1 MDKSINRGAL
11 VKRAWT
17 VFGVAVIWLGL
28 SGVAQAV
35 PSFAR
40 QTGMAC
46 STCHTQSFGPNLTP
60 YGRQFKLNGY
70 TWGSGESYLSRFGGM
85 AMGSLTNTKKDNP
98 QLANPIDPA
107 DPGNHDNLALA
118 NRNYNANN
126 NLAMDEASLFYGGKV
141 LGQMGAFVQFT
152 YDGVAS
158 RFALD
163 NTDIRL
169 ADEADLLGQNFVYG
183 VSFNNNPTV
192 QDLWNTTPAW
202 GFPYVGS
209 PLANTPAAGPVV
221 ANLGGQVGGA
231 TLYSMIND
239 IVFLEA
245 GAYGSFA
252 KYAQKGMGQWNNGA
266 VKLDGGAPYWRI
278 ALQKEWKGH
287 YVSLGHFGFRA
298 NVQPDV
304 TVPATDRYTDLGLD
318 FNYQYLATPAHI
330 YEFKASYIREQ
341 QELSATFNPAFDPE
355 APSGSSRFNQQL
367 GFLGL
372 NGSYTYDQTYGV
384 SLGFNHIYGNR
395 DAGLYSS
402 SPTNKPNSEFF
413 TAELD
418 YVPFGKTA
426 STGAASYLNLRFAAQ
441 YVAYTRF
448 DGADKNYDGSGR
460 NASDNNTLYFN
471 TWLSF

>member
-1 MDKSINRGAL
+1 MERCIKRTAF
-11 VKRAWT
+11 VKQMWT
-17 VFGVAVIWLGL
+17 VLGFAVFSLAL
-28 SGVAQAV
+28 SGQAQAV
-35 PSFAR
+35 PSFSR
-40 QTGMAC
+40 QTDMAC
-46 STCHTQSFGPNLTP
+46 TACHTQAFGPNLNT

-70 TWGSGESYLSRFGGM
+70 AWGSNESYFSRLGGM
-85 AMGSLTNTKKDNP
+85 AMGSFTNTKKNNP
-98 QLANPIDPA
+98 SLAGINDPA
-107 DPGNHDNLALA
+107 SDNYNRALA
-118 NRNYNANN
+118 NRGYNTNN
-126 NLAMDEASLFYGGKV
+126 NLAFDQASLLYGGKV
-141 LGQMGAFVQFT
+141 FGQMGAFVQFT

-163 NTDIRL
+163 NTDIRI
-169 ADEADLLGQNFVYG
+169 ADEADWLGRNFVYG
-183 VSFNNNPTV
+183 VSFNNGPTI

-202 GFPYVGS
+202 SFPYTGAS
-209 PLANTPAAGPVV
+209 GALARTPAAGPIIGG
-221 ANLGGQVGGA
+221 LGGQVGGA
-231 TLYSMIND
+231 SLYAMIDD

-252 KYAQKGMGQWNNGA
+252 KYAQKGMGQWNGVGST
-266 VKLDGGAPYWRI
+266 VKIDGGAPYWRI
-278 ALQKEWKGH
+278 ALQKDWKGH

-298 NVQPDV
+298 NVQPSGV
-304 TVPATDRYTDLGLD
+304 VASQTDRFTDLGVD
-318 FNYQYLATPAHI
+318 FNYQYLANPAHI

-341 QELSATFNPAFDPE
+341 QELFATFNQLGASE
-355 APSGSSRFNQQL
+355 RINQQL

-395 DAGLYSS
+395 DAVLYQTA
-402 SPTNKPNSEFF
+402 PTNKPNSEFF

-426 STGAASYLNLRFAAQ
+426 SAGASSYLNLRFAAQ

-448 DGADKNYDGSGR
+448 DGGDKNYDGLGS

>member
-1 MDKSINRGAL
+1 MERHFKRTAFLKQIWVVLAGAFFL
-11 VKRAWT
+11 
-17 VFGVAVIWLGL
+17 LSL
-28 SGVAQAV
+28 SGQAQAV
-35 PSFAR
+35 PSFSR

-46 STCHTQSFGPNLTP
+46 AACHTQAFGPNLNT
-60 YGRQFKLNGY
+60 YGRSFKLNGY
-70 TWGSGESYLSRFGGM
+70 TWGSGESYLSRFSGM
-85 AMGSLTNTKKDNP
+85 AMGSFTNTKKDNP
-98 QLANPIDPA
+98 DLGNRDVDP
-107 DPGNHDNLALA
+107 ALA
-118 NRNYNANN
+118 NRGYNANN
-126 NLAMDEASLFYGGKV
+126 NLAFDQASLFYGGKV

-169 ADEADLLGQNFVYG
+169 ADESDWMGQNFVYG
-183 VSFNNNPTV
+183 VSFNNGPTI

-202 GFPYVGS
+202 GFPYASS
-209 PLANTPAAGPVV
+209 PLANTPAAGPVIDGV
-221 ANLGGQVGGA
+221 GGQVGGA

-245 GAYGSFA
+245 GAYSSFA
-252 KYAQKGMGQWNNGA
+252 KYAQKGMGQWDGGA

-278 ALQKEWKGH
+278 ALQKDWKGH

-298 NVQPDV
+298 NVQPSGV
-304 TVPATDRYTDLGLD
+304 TVPQSDRYTDLGMD
-318 FNYQYLATPAHI
+318 FNYQYLANPAHI

-341 QELSATFNPAFDPE
+341 QELFATFNQLGE
-355 APSGSSRFNQQL
+355 SERINQQL
-367 GFLGL
+367 GFLGM

-384 SLGFNHIYGNR
+384 SLGFNHIYGNK
-395 DAGLYSS
+395 DTSLYSS

-413 TAELD
+413 TAEFD

-426 STGAASYLNLRFAAQ
+426 SAGASSYLNLKFAAQ

>member
-1 MDKSINRGAL
+1 MTTGI
-11 VKRAWT
+11 T
-17 VFGVAVIWLGL
+17 
-28 SGVAQAV
+28 QAI
-35 PSFAR
+35 PSFTR

-46 STCHTQSFGPNLTP
+46 STCHTQSFGPNLNT

-70 TWGSGESYLSRFGGM
+70 TWGSNESYLSRFGGM
-85 AMGSLTNTKKDNP
+85 AIGSFTNTKKNNP
-98 QLANPIDPA
+98 DLASPLVNADPTDPA
-107 DPGNHDNLALA
+107 ALA
-118 NRNYNANN
+118 QAKALDNRNYNSNN
-126 NLAMDEASLFYGGKV
+126 NLAFDQASLFYGGKV
-141 LGQMGAFVQFT
+141 FGQMGAFVQFT

-163 NTDIRL
+163 NTDIRI
-169 ADEADLLGQNFVYG
+169 ADEQDWLGQNFVYG
-183 VSFNNNPTV
+183 LSFNNGPTV

-202 GFPYVGS
+202 GFPYASS
-209 PLANTPAAGPVV
+209 PLANTPGGGFMYQGAPAISNV
-221 ANLGGQVGGA
+221 GGQVGGA
-231 TLYSMIND
+231 TLYTMIND
-239 IVFLEA
+239 MVFLEA

-252 KYAQKGMGQWNNGA
+252 KYAQKGMGQWNYGA
-266 VKLDGGAPYWRI
+266 VKLDGGAPYWRV
-278 ALQKEWKGH
+278 ALQKDWKGH

-304 TVPATDRYTDLGLD
+304 TLPAADRYTDLGMD
-318 FNYQYLATPAHI
+318 FNYQYLANPAHI

-341 QELSATFNPAFDPE
+341 QELLATYNQGAGADH
-355 APSGSSRFNQQL
+355 ANQQL

-372 NGSYTYDQTYGV
+372 NGTYTYDQTYGV
-384 SLGFNHIYGNR
+384 SLGFNHIYGSR
-395 DAGLYSS
+395 DTVLYSA

-413 TAELD
+413 TAEFD

-426 STGAASYLNLRFAAQ
+426 SAGASSYLNLRFAAQ

-448 DGADKNYDGSGR
+448 DGAAKFYNAGADRNV